1 MCSHEFFRLTAPVI
15 GRSPGVGYRW
25 LRRSAA
31 VILIKGGK
39 KGFREDRK
47 KERTEDGD
55 TD

>member
-1 MCSHEFFRLTAPVI
+1 MTAPVI